1 MENKFSSSAP
11 SATPSTSLSV
21 EPQAAQVPSKKRLG
35 KKIYIAIAAIATI
48 AVILAAVLLV
58 PQGNASVISLGVQ
71 YSAGEK
77 LTYDVTTSMSTQS
90 GNSST
95 NISSDSNLTVDVVS
109 FDGDTYTLNY
119 TSSSIAASY
128 SVTTSQLIEVKAS
141 EMVTVLALLPIG
153 LQLFGET
160 VNGSS
165 PFLAA
170 VFNQSQAQ
178 VGDTWQIP
186 LNTGEPSSAQPENLT
201 VTFKDIQD
209 LTVPAGT
216 FKVFRIDFST
226 NTPASPS
233 PLSNVNLNLSGQS
246 YLEYGTCKQ
255 IQSNL
260 QVNIS
265 SAIASSPNYNVV
277 DSFTSTLK
285 QDLQP

>member
-1 MENKFSSSAP
+1 
-11 SATPSTSLSV
+11 
-21 EPQAAQVPSKKRLG
+21 
-35 KKIYIAIAAIATI
+35 
-48 AVILAAVLLV
+48 
-58 PQGNASVISLGVQ
+58 
-71 YSAGEK
+71 
-77 LTYDVTTSMSTQS
+77 MSTQS